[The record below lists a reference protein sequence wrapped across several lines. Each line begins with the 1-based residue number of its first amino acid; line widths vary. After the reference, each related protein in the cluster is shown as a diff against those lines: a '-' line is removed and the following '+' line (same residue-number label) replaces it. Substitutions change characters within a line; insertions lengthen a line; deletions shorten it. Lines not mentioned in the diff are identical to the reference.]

1 MEYTKD
7 DFDIAVENIDSINAE
22 ITLLSTDS
30 IGILFLD
37 KKLEYKR
44 RIKELVAKRE
54 SIVIN
59 LKNKEVKQWNM

>member
-7 DFDIAVENIDSINAE
+7 DFDIAVENIDSINEE

-59 LKNKEVKQWNM
+59 LKNKEVK

>member
-59 LKNKEVKQWNM
+59 LKNKEVK